1 MSALRSEVR
10 GSKYEVGKRWFRAVG
25 AIVGARHA
33 SPTVC
38 DAHVLR
44 ILRSFI
50 LKHHCR
56 LSRARHASPLQ
67 SLAGARLTTKGNRF
81 IA

>member
-1 MSALRSEVR
+1 MSALRAEVR

-33 SPTVC
+33 SPAVC

-44 ILRSFI
+44 LFSISIL
-50 LKHHCR
+50 
-56 LSRARHASPLQ
+56 RARHASPLQ
-67 SLAGARLTTKGNRF
+67 SLTEARLTTKGNGF